1 MLESAKKEKF
11 ETINQILKTRDFSQ
25 EFSIK
30 ATRSSG
36 KGGQNVN
43 KVSTKIE
50 LSFNMMDSLLL
61 TDKEKELLTEKWKNR
76 LTMEGLIR
84 IVCQEDRSQ
93 LKNKET
99 AIKKFNELLKKSLS
113 KPKKRIAVAISASD
127 KEARLKAKKMI
138 AQKKY

>member
-1 MLESAKKEKF
+1 M
-11 ETINQILKTRDFSQ
+11 KTRDFST
-25 EFSIK
+25 EFEIK

-50 LSFNMMDSLLL
+50 LSFTVPTSALL
-61 TDKEKELLTEKWKNR
+61 TDKEKEMLLVKWSSK
-76 LTMEGLIR
+76 LSQEGTLR

-99 AIKKFNELLKKSLS
+99 AIKKFYALLKKSLQ
-113 KPKKRIAVAISASD
+113 KPKKRIAIEPSAQMI
-127 KEARLKAKKMI
+127 EARIKEKKLTSR
-138 AQKKY
+138 KKENRKKTSLE

>member
-1 MLESAKKEKF
+1 VE
-11 ETINQILKTRDFSQ
+11 TRDFST

-50 LSFNMMDSLLL
+50 LSFNLPASKLLS
-61 TDKEKELLTEKWKNR
+61 DAEKVLLFDKWKNR
-76 LTMEGLIR
+76 LSQEGDIR

-93 LKNKET
+93 LKNKEF
-99 AIKKFNELLKKSLS
+99 AIKKFYALLKKSLQ
-113 KPKKRIAVAISASD
+113 KPVKRIAVKPSKAQVR
-127 KEARLKAKKMI
+127 ERLEEKKHQAKK
-138 AQKKY
+138 KELRKGNRGLE